1 MFDFLETIVNELKS
15 YFVTEKISYEITG
28 ECKKC
33 GKCCNYMYSFDTYT
47 EKEFKIMQFLF
58 PAYRRFYIKGKDEN
72 GNLIFACKYV
82 TEEGLC
88 SVYDKRLKM
97 CRRYPVKRIY
107 RPMKLH
113 EGCGYKVE
121 EKRFEDYLKKGKDED
136 GNFIFA
142 CKYVTKEGLCS
153 VYNKRLK
160 MCRRYPVKR
169 IYRPMKLHEGCGYKV
184 EEKKFEDYLKKGKE

>member
-58 PAYRRFYIKGKDEN
+58 PAYRRFYIKGKDE
-72 GNLIFACKYV
+72 
-82 TEEGLC
+82 
-88 SVYDKRLKM
+88 
-97 CRRYPVKRIY
+97 
-107 RPMKLH
+107 
-113 EGCGYKVE
+113 
-121 EKRFEDYLKKGKDED
+121 D